1 MNVTVADATHPV
13 QMQLE
18 AYNARDIDAFMQWW
32 SNDCLYYA
40 FPDTL
45 LASGTDATLERHVER
60 FREPDLHGTLLHRL
74 TMGNM
79 VIDHETVRRTFP
91 EGVGEID
98 VVCNYEVENGQI
110 TKAWFKMGEKRQLD
124 R

>member
-1 MNVTVADATHPV
+1 MNATDADLTHPV
-13 QMQLE
+13 QRQLD
-18 AYNARDIDAFMQWW
+18 AYNARDIDAFMQCW
-32 SNDCLYYA
+32 SEDCLYYA

-45 LASGTDATLERHVER
+45 LASGSEAIRERHVER

-74 TMGNM
+74 TVGNI
-79 VIDHETVRRTFP
+79 VIDHETVRRSFP

-98 VVCNYEVENGQI
+98 VVCLYEIDKGKI
-110 TKAWFKMGEKRQLD
+110 AKAWFKMGEKRLLD